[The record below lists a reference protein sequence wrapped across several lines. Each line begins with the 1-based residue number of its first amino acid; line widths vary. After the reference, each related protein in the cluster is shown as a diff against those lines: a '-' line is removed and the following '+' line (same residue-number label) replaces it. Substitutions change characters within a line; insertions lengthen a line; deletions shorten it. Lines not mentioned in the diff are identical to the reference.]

1 MHELSM
7 VKAVIDAIEDLYQ
20 ANEWSAIKSVT
31 LRVGAMRQVIPHI
44 LSFAFN
50 ASIKGTDLDG
60 AELVIM
66 PVPIEFLCRGCG
78 GKWGESDLGYLCPHC
93 GSKDVDMLQGMEM
106 DIESLEVEE

>member
-7 VKAVIDAIEDLYQ
+7 VKAVIDALEDLYE

-44 LSFAFN
+44 LSFAFT
-50 ASIKGTDLDG
+50 ASIKGTNLEG
-60 AELVIM
+60 AELVII
-66 PVPIEFLCRGCG
+66 PVPIEFLCRSCG
-78 GKWGESDLGYLCPHC
+78 GRWGESDLGYLCPHC

-106 DIESLEVEE
+106 DIDSLEVEE